1 MAQITYIKPQKGYQE
16 KALSSPAD
24 IVIGGGAAGVGKTF
38 TLLIEPL
45 RNVTVPGFGC
55 VIFRRTRPMI
65 LAEGGLWDASEK
77 LYNHIDGAH
86 SARSNTEWIF
96 DSGNKFK
103 FSHLQ
108 HEKNIYDWQG
118 SEIPMIGFDE
128 LTHFTR
134 KMFFYLLSR
143 NRSTCGVK
151 PYVRATCNPD
161 PDSWVRDFIDWWI
174 GDDGFPIPERQ
185 GVVRYFIVDN
195 DNYIW
200 GSSKK
205 ECIEKSEH
213 IIGNLVKSAKES
225 AEKLGVESTIT
236 EDDFIKSA
244 TFIGGSIYDNQELLK
259 IDPGYLGNL
268 NAQDEATKSRLLGGN
283 WNVKVS
289 KVDVYDYHKTR
300 DLRTNTYLA
309 NTYKNA
315 SKYIT
320 TDIALKGSDKFIVFV
335 WQGKMLIDAAVVD
348 KSKGNVVINTIKTLA
363 LKNGVPFHNIAFDND
378 GVGQF
383 VDGFIPNARE
393 FNNGGRPLNGEQY
406 KNLKSQCFIKSGDA
420 VFRNEY
426 HVTERV
432 WNMRY
437 DGSRTIGEQLLH
449 ERRAIKRD
457 KPDNDGKLAV
467 IPKKEMKAFL
477 DGKSPDLWDAFMM
490 RELFEMT
497 PTQVVVD
504 FS

>member
-1 MAQITYIKPQKGYQE
+1 
-16 KALSSPAD
+16 
-24 IVIGGGAAGVGKTF
+24 
-38 TLLIEPL
+38 
-45 RNVTVPGFGC
+45 
-55 VIFRRTRPMI
+55 MI
-65 LAEGGLWDASEK
+65 RAEGGLWDASEK

-86 SARSNTEWIF
+86 SRRTQLEWQF
-96 DSGNKFK
+96 DSGVKIK
-103 FSHLQ
+103 FSHLEY
-108 HEKNIYDWQG
+108 EKNIYDWQG
-118 SEIPMIGFDE
+118 SEIPFIGFDE

-185 GVVRYFIVDN
+185 GVVRYFTVDN

-200 GSSKK
+200 GSTMA
-205 ECIEKSEH
+205 ECIKKSSH
-213 IIGNLVKSAKES
+213 IIGALVDKATESAKERGIEATIK
-225 AEKLGVESTIT
+225 AE
-236 EDDFIKSA
+236 DFVKSA

-268 NAQDEATKSRLLGGN
+268 NTQDEATKARLLGGN

-289 KVDVYDYHKTR
+289 KIDVYDYYSTR
-300 DLRTNTYLA
+300 DMLTNTFLA
-309 NTYKNA
+309 KTYQNA
-315 SKYIT
+315 QKYIT
-320 TDIALKGSDKFIVFV
+320 SDIALKGADKFVVLV
-335 WQGKMLIDAAVVD
+335 WQGKMCIDAVVMD
-348 KSKGNVVINTIKTLA
+348 KSKGNVVINTIKMLA
-363 LKNGVPFHNIAFDND
+363 MKHGVPFRNIIFDND

-393 FNNGGRPLNGEQY
+393 FNNGGRPTNGENYQ
-406 KNLKSQCFIKSGDA
+406 NLKSQCYFNSGA
-420 VFRNEY
+420 SVGNNEY

-432 WNMRY
+432 WNMPY
-437 DGSRTIGEQLLH
+437 DKSRTIGEQLLY
-449 ERRAIKRD
+449 ERRAIKRA

-477 DGKSPDLWDAFMM
+477 DNKSPDLWDAFMM
-490 RELFEMT
+490 LEYAFML
-497 PTQVVVD
+497 PVQVDVD